1 MTPMHAPIP
10 EGEELAAV
18 DLGSNSFHL
27 VVARYEKGQLQVIDR
42 LREAVRLAAGL
53 GEDGSLTNDKRRQA
67 LACLAQF
74 GQRIAHLPDDRVWAV
89 GTNTVRKLK
98 SPRAF
103 LIAAETALGHPIEIV
118 SGREEARLIYLGV
131 AHGIPE
137 SSKRRLVV
145 DIGGGS
151 TEFIIGEGFNALER
165 ESLQM
170 GCVASTLKYFPGGEI
185 SRKRYDDARAGIALE
200 LQQFAADYKARGW
213 KECWGSSGT
222 IKAIGE
228 VAHKLGEKDGYI
240 SRAVMD
246 EIRDALI
253 KAGHVDAIK
262 LPALSEE
269 RRAVIAGGAVIL
281 HSVIETLGIKTM
293 QACETAMREGLLWDM
308 VGRAEHRDPREAT
321 IEALCQRYSVD
332 EAHAER
338 VERSALTMFDAV
350 APAWKLDETHRTWLH
365 FAARVHELGL
375 AIAHSQH
382 HQHAAYILAHSDL
395 AGFTRLEQQVLA
407 VVVRGH
413 RRGIPLKEL
422 KSVPARA
429 ATAAQ
434 RLMILLRLAA
444 LLPRSR
450 VDERVPKLA
459 IEGDDDSLRLS
470 LPERWLQSHPLTET
484 DLAQEKDHLAAI
496 DFKLVVRTV

>member
-1 MTPMHAPIP
+1 MRATLP

-42 LREAVRLAAGL
+42 LREAVRLAGGL
-53 GEDGSLTNDKRRQA
+53 GSDGSLTPDKRKQA

-74 GQRIAHLPDDRVWAV
+74 GQRIAHLPDDRVRAV

-98 SPRAF
+98 SPRGF

-137 SSKRRLVV
+137 SPQRRLVV

-151 TEFIIGEGFNALER
+151 TEFIIGEGMATIER

-170 GCVASTLKYFPGGEI
+170 GCVASTLRFFGDGQI
-185 SRKRYDDARAGIALE
+185 TRSRYDEARAGIALE
-200 LQQFAADYKARGW
+200 LQQFATEYKARGW

-228 VAHKLGEKDGYI
+228 IAGKLGEKDGVI
-240 SRAVMD
+240 TRAVME
-246 EIRDALI
+246 EIRDLLV
-253 KAGHVDAIK
+253 KAGEIDKIK
-262 LPALSEE
+262 LPTLTDE
-269 RRAVIAGGAVIL
+269 RRTVIAGGAVIL
-281 HSVIETLGIKTM
+281 HAVMVTLGIKSM

-308 VGRAEHRDPREAT
+308 VGRAEHSDPREAT
-321 IEALCQRYSVD
+321 IQALCQRYSVD
-332 EAHAER
+332 EDHAER

-350 APAWKLDETHRTWLH
+350 DHDWGLDETHRTWLH
-365 FAARVHELGL
+365 FASRVHEIGL

-382 HQHAAYILAHSDL
+382 HQHAEYVLANSDL
-395 AGFTRLEQQVLA
+395 SGFTRLEQQVLA
-407 VVVRGH
+407 TIVRGH
-413 RRGIPLKEL
+413 RRGIPVGAL
-422 KSVPARA
+422 KSLPARA
-429 ATAAQ
+429 APQAG
-434 RLMILLRLAA
+434 RLMVLLRLAA
-444 LLPRSR
+444 LLHRSR
-450 VDERVPKLA
+450 VDEKVPKLGVA
-459 IEGDDDSLRLS
+459 GGERSLTLS
-470 LPERWLQSHPLTET
+470 LPERWLDSHPLTQT
-484 DLAQEKDHLAAI
+484 DLEQERSYLEAI
-496 DFKLVVRTV
+496 DFKLIVKTV

>member
-1 MTPMHAPIP
+1 MHTLLP

-27 VVARYEKGQLQVIDR
+27 VVARYENGQLQVIDR
-42 LREAVRLAAGL
+42 LRETVRLAAGL
-53 GEDGSLTNDKRRQA
+53 SEDGTLSGDKRRQA

-131 AHGIPE
+131 AHGLPE
-137 SSKRRLVV
+137 SRKRRLVV

-151 TEFIIGEGFNALER
+151 TEFIIGEGYAPIER

-185 SRKRYDDARAGIALE
+185 TRRRYDDARASIALE
-200 LQQFAADYKARGW
+200 LQQFAADYKSRGW

-222 IKAIGE
+222 IKAIGDI
-228 VAHKLGEKDGYI
+228 AHKLGEKDGYI
-240 SRAVMD
+240 TKAVME
-246 EIRDALI
+246 EIRDSMI
-253 KAGHVDAIK
+253 RAGHVDAIK
-262 LPALSEE
+262 LPSLSED
-269 RRAVIAGGAVIL
+269 RRGVIVGGAVIL
-281 HSVIETLGIKTM
+281 HTVIETLGIKSM
-293 QACETAMREGLLWDM
+293 QAGETAMREGLLWDM
-308 VGRAEHRDPREAT
+308 VGRAELSDPREAT
-321 IEALCQRYSVD
+321 IQALCQRYSVD
-332 EAHAER
+332 DTHAER
-338 VERSALTMFDAV
+338 VERSALTLFDAV
-350 APAWKLDETHRTWLH
+350 AATWQLDETHRTWLH
-365 FAARVHELGL
+365 FAARVHEIGL

-382 HQHAAYILAHSDL
+382 HQHAEYILAHSDL

-407 VVVRGH
+407 VIVRGH

-422 KSVPARA
+422 KSLPSRA
-429 ATAAQ
+429 APQAE

-444 LLPRSR
+444 LLHRSR

-459 IEGDDDSLRLS
+459 IEGSERALKLA
-470 LPERWLQSHPLTET
+470 LPERWLQSHPLTQT
-484 DLAQEKDHLAAI
+484 DLEQEKDYLAAI
-496 DFKLVVRTV
+496 DFKLVVKNA

>member
-1 MTPMHAPIP
+1 
-10 EGEELAAV
+10 
-18 DLGSNSFHL
+18 
-27 VVARYEKGQLQVIDR
+27 
-42 LREAVRLAAGL
+42 
-53 GEDGSLTNDKRRQA
+53 
-67 LACLAQF
+67 
-74 GQRIAHLPDDRVWAV
+74 
-89 GTNTVRKLK
+89 
-98 SPRAF
+98 
-103 LIAAETALGHPIEIV
+103 
-118 SGREEARLIYLGV
+118 
-131 AHGIPE
+131 
-137 SSKRRLVV
+137 
-145 DIGGGS
+145 
-151 TEFIIGEGFNALER
+151 
-165 ESLQM
+165 
-170 GCVASTLKYFPGGEI
+170 
-185 SRKRYDDARAGIALE
+185 
-200 LQQFAADYKARGW
+200 
-213 KECWGSSGT
+213 
-222 IKAIGE
+222 
-228 VAHKLGEKDGYI
+228 
-240 SRAVMD
+240 
-246 EIRDALI
+246 
-253 KAGHVDAIK
+253 
-262 LPALSEE
+262 
-269 RRAVIAGGAVIL
+269 
-281 HSVIETLGIKTM
+281 
-293 QACETAMREGLLWDM
+293 
-308 VGRAEHRDPREAT
+308 
-321 IEALCQRYSVD
+321 
-332 EAHAER
+332 
-338 VERSALTMFDAV
+338 MFDAV

-444 LLPRSR
+444 LLHRSR

>member
-1 MTPMHAPIP
+1 MTMQSLLP

-53 GEDGSLTNDKRRQA
+53 SEDGSLSNEKRRHA

-89 GTNTVRKLK
+89 GTNTVRKLR

-103 LIAAETALGHPIEIV
+103 LIAAETALGHPIEVV

-131 AHGIPE
+131 ARGIPNN
-137 SSKRRLVV
+137 SRRRLVI

-151 TEFIIGEGFNALER
+151 TEFIIGEGFTALER

-170 GCVASTLKYFPGGEI
+170 GCIASTLKYFPNGEI
-185 SRKRYDDARAGIALE
+185 NRRRYDEAHASIALE
-200 LQQFAADYKARGW
+200 LQQFATDYKARGW

-228 VAHKLGEKDGYI
+228 IAHKLGEKDGSI
-240 SRAVMD
+240 TRAVLE
-246 EIRDALI
+246 EIRDSLI
-253 KAGHVDAIK
+253 KAGHTDAIK
-262 LPALSEE
+262 LPGLSED
-269 RRAVIAGGAVIL
+269 RRSVIAGGAVIL
-281 HSVIETLGIKTM
+281 HAVVETLGIKTL
-293 QACETAMREGLLWDM
+293 QACETAMRDGLLWDM
-308 VGRAEHRDPREAT
+308 VGRAEHNDPRDAT
-321 IEALCQRYSVD
+321 IAALCQRYSVE
-332 EAHAER
+332 EAQAER
-338 VERSALTMFDAV
+338 VARSALIMFDAV
-350 APAWKLDETHRTWLH
+350 AARWKLDETHRTWLH
-365 FAARVHELGL
+365 FAARVHEIGL

-382 HQHAAYILAHSDL
+382 QQHAAYILANSDL

-413 RRGIPLKEL
+413 RRAIPAKEL
-422 KSVPARA
+422 KSIPTRA
-429 ATAAQ
+429 AMAAQ

-444 LLPRSR
+444 LLHRSR

-459 IEGDDDSLRLS
+459 IEGDEDSLRLS

-484 DLAQEKDHLAAI
+484 DLAQEKEHLAAI
-496 DFKLVVRTV
+496 DFELVVRMV

>member
-1 MTPMHAPIP
+1 VHNVLP

-18 DLGSNSFHL
+18 DIGSNSFHL
-27 VVARYEKGQLQVIDR
+27 VVARYERGQLQVIDR

-53 GEDGSLTNDKRRQA
+53 GDDGSLSADKRRQA

-98 SPRAF
+98 SPRTF
-103 LIAAETALGHPIEIV
+103 LIAAESALGHPIEIV

-137 SSKRRLVV
+137 SGKRRLVV

-151 TEFIIGEGFNALER
+151 TEFIIGERFSPIER

-170 GCVASTLKYFPGGEI
+170 GCIATTLKYFPDGAVT
-185 SRKRYDDARAGIALE
+185 RRRYDDARTAIALE
-200 LQQFAADYKARGW
+200 LQQFAAEYKARGW

-222 IKAIGE
+222 IKAIGDI
-228 VAHKLGEKDGYI
+228 AHKLGEKDGSI
-240 SRAVMD
+240 TRAVMD
-246 EIRDALI
+246 EIRDAMV
-253 KAGHVDAIK
+253 KAGQVDAIK
-262 LPALSEE
+262 LPTLSDE
-269 RRAVIAGGAVIL
+269 RRSVIAGGAVIL
-281 HSVIETLGIKTM
+281 HSVIETLGVKSM

-308 VGRAEHRDPREAT
+308 VGRAEHSDPREAT
-321 IEALCQRYSVD
+321 IQALCQRYSVD
-332 EAHAER
+332 ETHAER

-350 APAWKLDETHRTWLH
+350 AAAWGLDESHRNWLH
-365 FAARVHELGL
+365 FAARVHEVGL

-382 HQHAAYILAHSDL
+382 HQHAEYVLANSDL

-407 VVVRGH
+407 TVVRGH
-413 RRGIPLKEL
+413 RRGVPVNALKAL
-422 KSVPARA
+422 PARA
-429 ATAAQ
+429 APFAE
-434 RLMILLRLAA
+434 RLVILLRLAA
-444 LLPRSR
+444 LLHRSR

-459 IEGDDDSLRLS
+459 IEGGERTLRLS
-470 LPERWLQSHPLTET
+470 LPDRWLQSHPLTQT
-484 DLAQEKDHLAAI
+484 DLEQERDYLAAI
-496 DFKLVVRTV
+496 DFKLVVKTV